1 MQNDVLDIVASYPKL
16 AERLLSHPQEWDK
29 MRKMVEEIHG
39 DFSPAL
45 VKTLSS
51 IIEATFMKLYD
62 GVRLDLPEDLNL
74 DKLRETHH
82 IVLVPNHQ
90 SHADYVALTYVLWK
104 NFQLPVYVAGGINLN
119 IFPIG
124 AMFRKAGAFYI
135 RRSFNADILYKLTF
149 EAYVYYLLKKNHLVE
164 FFFEGGR
171 TRTGKLMKPRY
182 GLFQMLLEAHSAMP
196 ESKPFMFIPVALAH
210 EYIPEAKAHARELG
224 GQKKIAENPTQLFK
238 LFKLFNK
245 RLGTIHVRFG
255 EGIEVPGYV
264 GEIKRA
270 TQELAFECFKAVGR
284 SMPVTPSSLL
294 ALVMLDEP
302 SGALTWKQIE
312 EKAHDVIEYC
322 CNLNIPVTPSLK
334 NGQLNDSLRS
344 ALDMFIGNKK
354 IDLIKREKLNLV
366 FYAVKREARVEV
378 LFHKNMILHHFLV
391 PGFINAVWFKIFS
404 GEIKTSMQLT
414 RFLQQQRN
422 ELKYDFYLPS
432 IKEMV
437 LHAREVV
444 EFAVGRPLH
453 GLDEALSFTPNELY
467 QLASKV
473 RHFSTAFSY
482 LYEAYYLSA
491 IALKYLGN
499 EVFNSEKFLQVTHE
513 LFSLELVHGRV
524 VKYPESYSVPI
535 LKDTLDYLVAQVVLE
550 KLDGGKF
557 KVVDASKLDML
568 VEKFLRDLNDQVAIN
583 LKFNR
588 APSQKTDPCS

>member
-1 MQNDVLDIVASYPKL
+1 LQSDVLELVSRYPKL
-16 AERLLSHPQEWDK
+16 SQHLEAHPQDWDR
-29 MRKMVEEIHG
+29 MRKLVEEIHG
-39 DFSPAL
+39 DFSPQL
-45 VKTLSS
+45 VKTLTG
-51 IIEATFMKLYD
+51 IIEATFLKLYN
-62 GVRLDLPEDLNL
+62 GVELDIPESMNLPR
-74 DKLRETHH
+74 LRETHH

-90 SHADYVALTYVLWK
+90 SHADYVALTYILFK
-104 NFQLPVYVAGGINLN
+104 NFELPVYVAGGINLN

-124 AMFRKAGAFYI
+124 KMFRKSGAFFI
-135 RRSFNADILYKLTF
+135 RRTFHDDTLYKLTF
-149 EAYVYYLLKKNHLVE
+149 EGYISYLLQKNHMVE

-182 GLFQMLLEAHSAMP
+182 GLFQMLLEAHAQLNDG
-196 ESKPFMFIPVALAH
+196 KPFLFIPVSLAH
-210 EYIPEAKAHARELG
+210 EVIPEARAHARELKG
-224 GQKKIAENPTQLFK
+224 AKKEAENTTQLFK

-284 SMPVTPSSLL
+284 GMPITPSSLI

-312 EKAHDVIEYC
+312 EKAREVIQYC
-322 CNLNIPVTPSLK
+322 CHLKIPITQSLK
-334 NGQLNDSLRS
+334 MECFTDSLRS

-354 IDLIKREKLNLV
+354 IDLIKREKLNQV

-404 GEIKTSMQLT
+404 GEIKTSIQLT
-414 RFLQQQRN
+414 KFLQRQRN

-432 IKEMV
+432 IKEMI

-444 EFAVGRPLH
+444 EYAVGRPLH
-453 GLDEALSFTPNELY
+453 GLDEALSFSPNDLY
-467 QLASKV
+467 LLASRV

-482 LYEAYYLSA
+482 LYEAYYLSG
-491 IALKYLGN
+491 ISLQYLVQDDFSK
-499 EVFNSEKFLQVTHE
+499 ERFLQVAQE
-513 LFSLELVHGRV
+513 LFELELEHGRI
-524 VKYPESYSVPI
+524 VKYPEAYSVPI
-535 LKDTLDYLVAQVVLE
+535 LKDTLDYYLAFGVLELKADGKMRVINLE
-550 KLDGGKF
+550 KLD
-557 KVVDASKLDML
+557 ASI
-568 VEKFLRDLNDQVAIN
+568 EKFLRDLNDQVAIN

-588 APSQKTDPCS
+588 APSQKHGSSS

>member
-1 MQNDVLDIVASYPKL
+1 LQSDVLDIVASYPKL
-16 AERLLSHPQEWDK
+16 AHRLEERPNERARMEK
-29 MRKMVEEIHG
+29 IVAEING
-39 DFSPAL
+39 DFSPAV
-45 VKTLSS
+45 VKTLASFV
-51 IIEATFMKLYD
+51 EATFLKLYD
-62 GVRLDLPEDLNL
+62 GINLDLPNGTDLA
-74 DKLRETHH
+74 KLRETHH

-90 SHADYVALTYVLWK
+90 SHADYVALTYCMWK
-104 NFQLPVYVAGGINLN
+104 NFELPVYVAGGINLN

-124 AMFRKAGAFYI
+124 PMFRKAGAFFI
-135 RRSFNADILYKLTF
+135 RRSFNADILYKTTF
-149 EAYVYYLLKKNHLVE
+149 EAYVYYLLKKNFIVE

-182 GLFQMLLEAHSAMP
+182 GLFQMLLEAHGQMQD
-196 ESKPFMFIPVALAH
+196 SKPLMFIPVALAH

-224 GQKKIAENPTQLFK
+224 GGKKEAEKTTQLFK

-284 SMPVTPSSLL
+284 GMPVTPSSLL
-294 ALVMLDEP
+294 AMVMLDEP
-302 SGALTWKQIE
+302 SGALTWRQIE
-312 EKAHDVIEYC
+312 EKAHDVIDYC
-322 CNLNIPVTPSLK
+322 VRLHIPVTPSLRDGK
-334 NGQLNDSLRS
+334 LNDSLRS

-354 IDLIKREKLNLV
+354 IDLIKREKLNQV
-366 FYAVKREARVEV
+366 FYAVKSEARVEV

-432 IKEMV
+432 VKEMI
-437 LHAREVV
+437 LHARDVV
-444 EFAVGRPLH
+444 GYAVGRPLH
-453 GLDEALSFTPNELY
+453 ALDEALAFSPNDLY
-467 QLASKV
+467 LLASKV

-482 LYEAYYLSA
+482 LYEAYYLSS
-491 IALKYLGN
+491 IGLKYLSK
-499 EVFNSEKFLQVTHE
+499 ETFNMERFLQVTHE
-513 LFSLELVHGRV
+513 LFGLELEHGRV

-535 LKDTLDYLVAQVVLE
+535 IKDTLDYMQSEQVLE
-550 KLDGGKF
+550 RIEGGKF
-557 KVVDASKLDML
+557 RVTDVAKVDALI
-568 VEKFLRDLNDQVAIN
+568 EKFLRDLNDQVAIN

-588 APSQKTDPCS
+588 TSTPQTEG

>member
-1 MQNDVLDIVASYPKL
+1 MQNDVIDIVATYPKL
-16 AERLLSHPQEWDK
+16 VERLAHYPKDRARMEK
-29 MRKMVEEIHG
+29 IVAEIAG
-39 DFSPAL
+39 DFSPAM
-45 VKTLSS
+45 VKTLSTF
-51 IIEATFMKLYD
+51 IEKTFLKLYD
-62 GVRLDLPEDLNL
+62 GIKLEIPEGMNL
-74 DKLRETHH
+74 DEMRKSHH
-82 IVLVPNHQ
+82 VVLVPNHQ

-104 NFQLPVYVAGGINLN
+104 NFELPVYVAGGINLN

-124 AMFRKAGAFYI
+124 MMFRKAGAFYI

-149 EAYVYYLLKKNHLVE
+149 EAYIYYLLQKNHLVE

-182 GLFQMLLEAHSAMP
+182 GLFQMLLESHRQMG
-196 ESKPFMFIPVALAH
+196 EEKPFMFIPVALAH
-210 EYIPEAKAHARELG
+210 EYIPEARAHARELG
-224 GQKKIAENPTQLFK
+224 GAKKVAENPTQLFK

-264 GEIKRA
+264 GDIKHA

-312 EKAHDVIEYC
+312 EKAHDIIHYC
-322 CNLNIPVTPSLK
+322 MALKIPVTQSLRD
-334 NGQLNDSLRS
+334 GLLNDSLRS

-354 IDLIKREKLNLV
+354 IDLIKREKLNQV
-366 FYAVKREARVEV
+366 FYVVKREARVEV

-391 PGFINAVWFKIFS
+391 PGFINAVWFKIFA
-404 GEIKTSMQLT
+404 GEIKSSMQLT
-414 RFLQQQRN
+414 KFLQRQRT

-444 EFAVGRPLH
+444 EYAVGRPLH
-453 GLDEALSFTPNELY
+453 ALDEALDFNPSDLY

-482 LYEAYYLSA
+482 LYEAYYLAA
-491 IALKYLGN
+491 ISLKYLGSDL
-499 EVFNSEKFLQVTHE
+499 FGSERFLQVAQE
-513 LFSLELVHGRV
+513 LFSLELEHGRV

-535 LKDTLDYLVAQVVLE
+535 LKDTLDFFVGEGVL
-550 KLDGGKF
+550 KRVDGGKYQ
-557 KVVDASKLDML
+557 VVDQEKVDKLI
-568 VEKFLRDLNDQVAIN
+568 EKFLRDLNDQVAIN

-588 APSQKTDPCS
+588 APSHKQE

>member
-1 MQNDVLDIVASYPKL
+1 MQSDVLEIVSSYPKL
-16 AERLLSHPQEWDK
+16 AARLVERPQDRARMEK
-29 MRKMVEEIHG
+29 LVAEIQG
-39 DFSPAL
+39 DFSPAV
-45 VKTLSS
+45 VKTLSTF
-51 IIEATFMKLYD
+51 IESTFLKLYD
-62 GVRLDLPEDLNL
+62 GINLDLPNGTDLA
-74 DKLRETHH
+74 KLQETHH
-82 IVLVPNHQ
+82 VVLVPNHQ

-104 NFQLPVYVAGGINLN
+104 NFGLPVYVAGGINLN

-135 RRSFNADILYKLTF
+135 RRSFNSDILYKLTF
-149 EAYVYYLLKKNHLVE
+149 EAYIYFLLKKNLLVE

-182 GLFQMLLEAHSAMP
+182 GLFQMLLEAHSQIHD
-196 ESKPFMFIPVALAH
+196 SKPFMFIPVALAH

-224 GQKKIAENPTQLFK
+224 GGKKVAEKPTQLLK

-284 SMPVTPSSLL
+284 GMPVTPSSLL

-302 SGALTWKQIE
+302 SGALTWRQIE
-312 EKAHDVIEYC
+312 EKAHDVIDYC
-322 CNLNIPVTPSLK
+322 LKLNIPITPSLK
-334 NGQLNDSLRS
+334 DGKLDDCLRS

-354 IDLIKREKLNLV
+354 IDLIKREKLNQV
-366 FYAVKREARVEV
+366 FYAVKSEARVEV

-391 PGFINAVWFKIFS
+391 PGFINAAWFKIFS

-432 IKEMV
+432 IKEMI
-437 LHAREVV
+437 LHARDVV
-444 EFAVGRPLH
+444 AYAVGRPIH
-453 GLDEALSFTPNELY
+453 DLDEALSFNPHELY
-467 QLASKV
+467 QLASRV

-491 IALKYLGN
+491 IGLKYLAQ
-499 EVFNSEKFLQVTHE
+499 ETFNSERFLQVTHE
-513 LFSLELVHGRV
+513 LFSLELEHGRV

-535 LKDTLDYLVAQVVLE
+535 LKDTLDYLQNQDVLVRV
-550 KLDGGKF
+550 DGGKF
-557 KVVDASKLDML
+557 KVTDVAKVDLL
-568 VEKFLRDLNDQVAIN
+568 IEKFLRDLNDQVAIN

-588 APSQKTDPCS
+588 NPTLGNDSTS

>member
-1 MQNDVLDIVASYPKL
+1 LQNDVIDIVARYPKL
-16 AERLLSHPQEWDK
+16 AERLALYPND
-29 MRKMVEEIHG
+29 RKRMEKIVAEIAG
-39 DFSPAL
+39 DFSPAM
-45 VKTLSS
+45 VRTLSS
-51 IIEATFMKLYD
+51 FIEKTFLKLYD
-62 GVRLDLPEDLNL
+62 GIKLEIPEGMNL
-74 DKLRETHH
+74 EEMRKTHH

-104 NFQLPVYVAGGINLN
+104 NFELPVYVAGGINLN

-124 AMFRKAGAFYI
+124 MMFRKAGAFYI

-149 EAYVYYLLKKNHLVE
+149 EAYIYYLLQKNHLVE

-182 GLFQMLLEAHSAMP
+182 GLFQMLLESHRQMG
-196 ESKPFMFIPVALAH
+196 EEKPFMFIPVALAH
-210 EYIPEAKAHARELG
+210 EYIPEARAHARELG
-224 GQKKIAENPTQLFK
+224 GAKKEAENTTQLFK

-264 GEIKRA
+264 GEIKVA

-312 EKAHDVIEYC
+312 EKAHEIIHYC
-322 CNLNIPVTPSLK
+322 IALKIPVTQSLRD
-334 NGQLNDSLRS
+334 GLLSDSLRS

-354 IDLIKREKLNLV
+354 IDLIKREKLNQV
-366 FYAVKREARVEV
+366 FYVVKREARVEV

-391 PGFINAVWFKIFS
+391 PGFINAVWFKIFA
-404 GEIKTSMQLT
+404 GEIKSSVQLT
-414 RFLQQQRN
+414 KFLQRQRT

-432 IKEMV
+432 IKEMI

-444 EFAVGRPLH
+444 EYAVGRPLH
-453 GLDEALSFTPNELY
+453 ALDEALEFNPSDLY

-482 LYEAYYLSA
+482 LYEAYYLAA
-491 IALKYLGN
+491 ISLKYLGKDL
-499 EVFNSEKFLQVTHE
+499 FGSERFLQVAQE
-513 LFSLELVHGRV
+513 LFSLELEHGRV

-535 LKDTLDYLVAQVVLE
+535 LKDTLDFFVGEGVL
-550 KLDGGKF
+550 KRVDGGKYQ
-557 KVVDASKLDML
+557 VVDQDKVDKLI
-568 VEKFLRDLNDQVAIN
+568 EKFLRDLNDQVAIN

-588 APSQKTDPCS
+588 APSHKQE

>member
-1 MQNDVLDIVASYPKL
+1 MQSDVLEIVSKYPKL
-16 AERLLSHPQEWDK
+16 AERLQERPAD
-29 MRKMVEEIHG
+29 RKRMEKIVAEIQG
-39 DFSPAL
+39 DFSPT
-45 VKTLSS
+45 VVNTISTF
-51 IIEATFMKLYD
+51 IENTFLKLYD
-62 GVRLDLPEDLNL
+62 GINLDLPYGADLA
-74 DKLRETHH
+74 KLRETHH

-104 NFQLPVYVAGGINLN
+104 NFSIPVYVAGGINLN

-124 AMFRKAGAFYI
+124 PMFRKAGAFFI
-135 RRSFNADILYKLTF
+135 RRSFNSDILYKLTF
-149 EAYVYYLLKKNHLVE
+149 EAYIYYLLKKDLVVE

-182 GLFQMLLEAHSAMP
+182 GLFQMLLEAHAQIDTD
-196 ESKPFMFIPVALAH
+196 KPFMFIPVALAH
-210 EYIPEAKAHARELG
+210 EYIPEARAHARELG
-224 GQKKIAENPTQLFK
+224 GAKKEAENPTQLFK

-284 SMPVTPSSLL
+284 NMPVTPSSLL

-302 SGALTWKQIE
+302 SGALTWRQIE
-312 EKAHDVIEYC
+312 EKAHEIVDYC
-322 CNLNIPVTPSLK
+322 LNLKIPVTPSLTDGK
-334 NGQLNDSLRS
+334 LSDSLRS

-354 IDLIKREKLNLV
+354 IDLIKREKLNQV

-378 LFHKNMILHHFLV
+378 LYHKNMILHHFLV

-404 GEIKTSMQLT
+404 GEIKTSLQLT

-444 EFAVGRPLH
+444 SFAVGRPMH
-453 GLDEALSFTPNELY
+453 DLDEALKFNPTELF
-467 QLASKV
+467 QLATKV

-491 IALKYLGN
+491 IGLKYLAN
-499 EVFNSEKFLQVTHE
+499 ETFNTERYLQVTLE
-513 LFSLELVHGRV
+513 LFSLELEHGRV

-535 LKDTLDYLVAQVVLE
+535 LKDSLEYLQAQDVIKRV
-550 KLDGGKF
+550 DGGKF
-557 KVVDASKLDML
+557 QVVDAAKVEVLI
-568 VEKFLRDLNDQVAIN
+568 EKFLRDLSDQVAIN
-583 LKFNR
+583 LKFSR
-588 APSQKTDPCS
+588 AGSGVSGEG

>member
-1 MQNDVLDIVASYPKL
+1 MQNDVIDIVASYPKL
-16 AERLLSHPQEWDK
+16 AERLAQNPKDRARMEK
-29 MRKMVEEIHG
+29 IVAEIAG
-39 DFSPAL
+39 DFSPAV

-51 IIEATFMKLYD
+51 FIESTFLKLYD
-62 GVRLDLPEDLNL
+62 GIKLEIPEGMNL
-74 DKLRETHH
+74 EEMRKTHH

-104 NFQLPVYVAGGINLN
+104 NFELPVYVAGGINLN

-124 AMFRKAGAFYI
+124 MMFRKAGAFYI

-149 EAYVYYLLKKNHLVE
+149 EAYIYYLLQKNHLVE

-182 GLFQMLLEAHSAMP
+182 GLFQMLLESHRQMG
-196 ESKPFMFIPVALAH
+196 EEKPFMFIPVALAH
-210 EYIPEAKAHARELG
+210 EYIPEARAHARELG
-224 GQKKIAENPTQLFK
+224 GAKKVAENPTQLFK

-264 GEIKRA
+264 GEIKVA

-312 EKAHDVIEYC
+312 EKAHDIIHYC
-322 CNLNIPVTPSLK
+322 MALKIPVTQSLRD
-334 NGQLNDSLRS
+334 GLLSDSLRS

-354 IDLIKREKLNLV
+354 IDLIKREKLNQV
-366 FYAVKREARVEV
+366 FYVVKREARVEV

-391 PGFINAVWFKIFS
+391 PGFINAVWFKIFA
-404 GEIKTSMQLT
+404 GEIKSSVQLT
-414 RFLQQQRN
+414 KFLQRQRT

-432 IKEMV
+432 IKEMI

-444 EFAVGRPLH
+444 EYAVGRPLH
-453 GLDEALSFTPNELY
+453 ALDEALEFNPTDLY

-482 LYEAYYLSA
+482 LYEAYYLAA
-491 IALKYLGN
+491 ISLKYLGSDL
-499 EVFNSEKFLQVTHE
+499 FGSERFLQVAQE
-513 LFSLELVHGRV
+513 LFSLELEHGRV

-535 LKDTLDYLVAQVVLE
+535 LKDTLDFFVGEGVL
-550 KLDGGKF
+550 KRVDGGKYQVVEQE
-557 KVVDASKLDML
+557 KVDKLI
-568 VEKFLRDLNDQVAIN
+568 EKFLRDLNDQVAIN

-588 APSQKTDPCS
+588 APSHKQE

>member
-1 MQNDVLDIVASYPKL
+1 MQNDVIDIVAGYPKL
-16 AERLLSHPQEWDK
+16 AERLSQFPND
-29 MRKMVEEIHG
+29 RKRMEKIVAEIAG
-39 DFSPAL
+39 DFSPAM

-51 IIEATFMKLYD
+51 FVENTFLKLYD
-62 GVRLDLPEDLNL
+62 GIKLEIPEGMNL
-74 DKLRETHH
+74 EEMRKTHH

-104 NFQLPVYVAGGINLN
+104 NFELPVYVAGGINLN

-124 AMFRKAGAFYI
+124 MMFRKAGAFYI

-149 EAYVYYLLKKNHLVE
+149 EAYIYYLLQKNLLVE

-182 GLFQMLLEAHSAMP
+182 GLFQMLLEAHRQMG
-196 ESKPFMFIPVALAH
+196 EDKPFMFIPVALAH
-210 EYIPEAKAHARELG
+210 EYIPEARAHARELG
-224 GQKKIAENPTQLFK
+224 GAKKVAENPTQLFK

-245 RLGTIHVRFG
+245 RLGSIHVRFG

-312 EKAHDVIEYC
+312 EKAHEIIHYC
-322 CNLNIPVTPSLK
+322 MALKIPVTQSLRD
-334 NGQLNDSLRS
+334 GLLNDSLRS

-354 IDLIKREKLNLV
+354 IDLIKREKLNQV
-366 FYAVKREARVEV
+366 FYVVKREARVEV

-391 PGFINAVWFKIFS
+391 PGFINAVWFKIFA
-404 GEIKTSMQLT
+404 GEIKSSMQLT
-414 RFLQQQRN
+414 KFLQRQRN

-444 EFAVGRPLH
+444 EYAVGRPLH
-453 GLDEALSFTPNELY
+453 ALDEALEFNPTDLY

-482 LYEAYYLSA
+482 LYEAYYLAA
-491 IALKYLGN
+491 ISLKYLSNDLFG
-499 EVFNSEKFLQVTHE
+499 SERFLQVAQE
-513 LFSLELVHGRV
+513 LFSLELEHGRV

-535 LKDTLDYLVAQVVLE
+535 LKDTLDYFVAEGVL
-550 KLDGGKF
+550 KRSDGGKYQ
-557 KVVDASKLDML
+557 VTDQDRVEKLI
-568 VEKFLRDLNDQVAIN
+568 EKFLRDLNDQVAIN

-588 APSQKTDPCS
+588 APSHRQDS

>member
-1 MQNDVLDIVASYPKL
+1 MQNDVIDIVARYPKL
-16 AERLLSHPQEWDK
+16 AERLALYPND
-29 MRKMVEEIHG
+29 RKRMEKIVAEIAG
-39 DFSPAL
+39 DFSPAM
-45 VKTLSS
+45 VRTLSS
-51 IIEATFMKLYD
+51 FIEKTFLKLYD
-62 GVRLDLPEDLNL
+62 GIKLEIPEGMNL
-74 DKLRETHH
+74 EEMRKTHH

-104 NFQLPVYVAGGINLN
+104 NFELPVYVAGGINLN

-124 AMFRKAGAFYI
+124 MMFRKAGAFYI

-149 EAYVYYLLKKNHLVE
+149 EAYIYYLLQKNHLVE

-182 GLFQMLLEAHSAMP
+182 GLFQMLLESHRQMG
-196 ESKPFMFIPVALAH
+196 EEKPFMFIPVALAH
-210 EYIPEAKAHARELG
+210 EYIPEARAHARELG
-224 GQKKIAENPTQLFK
+224 GAKKEAENTTQLFK

-264 GEIKRA
+264 GEIKVA

-312 EKAHDVIEYC
+312 EKAHEIIHYC
-322 CNLNIPVTPSLK
+322 IALKIPVTQSLRD
-334 NGQLNDSLRS
+334 GLLSDSLRS

-354 IDLIKREKLNLV
+354 IDLIKREKLNQV
-366 FYAVKREARVEV
+366 FYVVKREARVEV

-391 PGFINAVWFKIFS
+391 PGFINAVWFKIFA
-404 GEIKTSMQLT
+404 GEIKSSVQLT
-414 RFLQQQRN
+414 KFLQRQRT

-432 IKEMV
+432 IKEMI

-444 EFAVGRPLH
+444 EYAVGRPLH
-453 GLDEALSFTPNELY
+453 ALDEALEFNPSDLY

-482 LYEAYYLSA
+482 LYEAYYLAA
-491 IALKYLGN
+491 ISLKYLGKDL
-499 EVFNSEKFLQVTHE
+499 FGSERFLQVAQE
-513 LFSLELVHGRV
+513 LFSLELEHGRV

-535 LKDTLDYLVAQVVLE
+535 LKDTLDFFVGEGVL
-550 KLDGGKF
+550 KRVDGGKYQ
-557 KVVDASKLDML
+557 VVDQDKVDKLI
-568 VEKFLRDLNDQVAIN
+568 EKFLRDLNDQVAIN

-588 APSQKTDPCS
+588 APSHKQE